1 MIPYNLELLTY
12 LAPSKVCDGVGVFA
26 LVDISKD
33 TCIFKA
39 DVSYK
44 VSWSDIN
51 PEIKSRIE
59 TLTYCDDEGFW
70 IDCDL
75 NKIGPQYYI
84 NHSHSPNVAYNKD
97 TGSLYAIHD
106 IQKNEELVD
115 YYFPGERDWHT

>member
-12 LAPSKVCDGVGVFA
+12 LAPSTVCSGVGVFA
-26 LVDISKD
+26 LLDIPKD

-39 DVSYK
+39 EPSYK
-44 VSWSDIN
+44 VLWSDIN

-59 TLTYCDDEGFW
+59 TLTYCDKEGFW

-97 TGSLYAIHD
+97 TGSLYAIRD
-106 IQKNEELVD
+106 IEKNEELVD
-115 YYFPGERDWHT
+115 YYFPGERDWHI

>member
-12 LAPSKVCDGVGVFA
+12 LAPSTVCSGVGVFA
-26 LVDISKD
+26 LLDIPKD

-39 DVSYK
+39 ESSYK
-44 VSWSDIN
+44 VLWSDIN

-59 TLTYCDDEGFW
+59 TLTYCDKEGFW

-97 TGSLYAIHD
+97 TGSLYAIRD

-115 YYFPGERDWHT
+115 YYFPGERDWHI

>member
-12 LAPSKVCDGVGVFA
+12 LAPSTVCSGVGVFA
-26 LVDISKD
+26 LVDIPQD

-39 DVSYK
+39 EASYK

-51 PEIKSRIE
+51 SEIRSQIE
-59 TLTYCDDEGFW
+59 TLTYCDNEGFW

-97 TGSLYAIHD
+97 TGSLYTIRD

-115 YYFPGERDWHT
+115 YYFPGERDWHI